1 MCLTCNQTKT
11 FPVTKVQL
19 VSSLINPQAT
29 KGDVQRGFELIF
41 SDIGFCSF
49 RARLNSVYSPAQLS
63 DLLLDG
69 SDFKWVLYREVFAV
83 IV

>member
-11 FPVTKVQL
+11 FLGTKVRS

-41 SDIGFCSF
+41 SDTGFCSF
-49 RARLNSVYSPAQLS
+49 RANTSRLNSVYSLSQLS

-69 SDFKWVLYREVFAV
+69 SNFK
-83 IV
+83 